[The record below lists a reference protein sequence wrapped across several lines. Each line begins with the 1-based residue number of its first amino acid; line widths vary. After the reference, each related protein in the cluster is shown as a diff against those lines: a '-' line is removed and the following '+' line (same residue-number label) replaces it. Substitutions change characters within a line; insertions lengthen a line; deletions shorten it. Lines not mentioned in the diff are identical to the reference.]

1 MEKLL
6 EVHPEYQRKYE
17 EMLQWDEADFTAG
30 LRAVQATHN
39 QSAGLHTWQ
48 MMAGCEVGLD
58 RPRGRY
64 LRFGYDGSTYL
75 SLEVETLTWTAADA
89 MAQKMKRSWEANPS
103 ITQRFR
109 AYVEKTCAEWSQAR
123 LDHGEEGLGRREPPK
138 VTVAGR
144 AGQDDTETLICRDHG
159 FYPREIDMAWTRDGE
174 VWLQDASHGVLAPN
188 SDGTFY
194 AWLSVRLDPW
204 DRECFLCRVEHDAL
218 QTPVELAWEEP
229 ESLPTYNLGRLIW
242 PTIGVLAVLL
252 GIVVAVLSLKALRGA
267 YGPASEKIQGSYR
280 ATKQRLQEFYEEV
293 RERLQEGYE
302 EARGEC
308 RLPGRMPAPP
318 PGWPPFGAASLS
330 LCRDPSR
337 EFRRSQ
343 RCVLSP
349 SLCLSAN
356 TGQASSVW
364 GWRWWEGQEG
374 VQATSLL
381 NAALQERIVP
391 LGLLCPCRNNGPPPS
406 GRLLLMGKHREG
418 PEGGK

>member
-1 MEKLL
+1 MARRPLL
-6 EVHPEYQRKYE
+6 LLPPLPLLLP
-17 EMLQWDEADFTAG
+17 LQAGSPRSVFRTTYTAVSEPGLGLPQFTAAAYVG
-30 LRAVQATHN
+30 DLPIARYDR
-39 QSAGLHTWQ
+39 LHTWQ

-252 GIVVAVLSLKALRGA
+252 GIVVAVLSLSK
-267 YGPASEKIQGSYR
+267 
-280 ATKQRLQEFYEEV
+280 
-293 RERLQEGYE
+293 
-302 EARGEC
+302 
-308 RLPGRMPAPP
+308 
-318 PGWPPFGAASLS
+318 
-330 LCRDPSR
+330 
-337 EFRRSQ
+337 
-343 RCVLSP
+343 
-349 SLCLSAN
+349 
-356 TGQASSVW
+356 
-364 GWRWWEGQEG
+364 
-374 VQATSLL
+374 
-381 NAALQERIVP
+381 
-391 LGLLCPCRNNGPPPS
+391 
-406 GRLLLMGKHREG
+406 
-418 PEGGK
+418 

>member
-1 MEKLL
+1 ASLL
-6 EVHPEYQRKYE
+6 LAFVLSFLYRRSPRSVFRTTYTAVSEPGLGLPQ
-17 EMLQWDEADFTAG
+17 FTAAAYVG
-30 LRAVQATHN
+30 DLPIARYDR
-39 QSAGLHTWQ
+39 LHTWQ

-123 LDHGEEGLGRREPPK
+123 LDHGEEGLGRRGE
-138 VTVAGR
+138 TEGEMQTF
-144 AGQDDTETLICRDHG
+144 GDDTETLICRDHG

-229 ESLPTYNLGRLIW
+229 GEGLQRWAGGGGLLPWRRGSWEVNFPLREMW
-242 PTIGVLAVLL
+242 AKLA
-252 GIVVAVLSLKALRGA
+252 
-267 YGPASEKIQGSYR
+267 
-280 ATKQRLQEFYEEV
+280 
-293 RERLQEGYE
+293 QEGP
-302 EARGEC
+302 RQ
-308 RLPGRMPAPP
+308 P
-318 PGWPPFGAASLS
+318 
-330 LCRDPSR
+330 
-337 EFRRSQ
+337 
-343 RCVLSP
+343 
-349 SLCLSAN
+349 
-356 TGQASSVW
+356 
-364 GWRWWEGQEG
+364 
-374 VQATSLL
+374 
-381 NAALQERIVP
+381 
-391 LGLLCPCRNNGPPPS
+391 
-406 GRLLLMGKHREG
+406 
-418 PEGGK
+418 